1 MRRRFIPLLLAAF
14 VLFTLGLL
22 ISAQGPE
29 DAKFQKTLDAY
40 LDAYWKFYPTSGTL
54 AGFTKYN
61 DRLEDLSPKAVEKRN
76 DELDAFNQD
85 VVAKINRASLSPDNQ
100 IDHEILLDAL
110 DLELFRHESLVPWEY
125 NPLFYNEILM
135 GCLPGLLA
143 KNSTPLEVRVKSATE
158 RLKQIPG
165 FVKQAKENLK
175 TPAQVYTETA
185 IAQFPGIINFYKNE
199 MPAVAAGASAETKN
213 KFMVEAAKAVPALE
227 DFQSF
232 LKNELLRRSSGN
244 FRLGEQAHLRL
255 LRLTGQGSLM
265 LDELVARAKADINNI
280 RREMALV
287 CIPFYKIMYPNINI
301 EQMNRPEEE
310 IRSILI
316 KGVFDK
322 IKTEHLQAGEFLSK
336 AKPAAEGIKAFM
348 GGNNLLALPEEMP
361 DIVTMPLE
369 KRGLTLTRLE
379 GPGAYESGGK
389 STVFISPIPDD
400 WPTDTVNSFLEE
412 YNDFVYPF
420 FIVQKVYPGSFVPT
434 TLTRKSATL
443 VRKLYPNQP
452 LLKGW
457 PVYIKEMLVNSGY
470 GNYDLRLRL
479 AQLEMQLKAAM
490 DFQLELNI
498 HQGGMTEEQAV
509 NYMTR
514 AGFQGE
520 AEAKRKWKEIILNP
534 GEGIYPYM
542 GYQEIVDIEKEYK
555 RNKGESFNQGEFLQK
570 LLSYGAIPLR
580 QLKTKMMQ

>member
-22 ISAQGPE
+22 VSAQGPE
-29 DAKFQKTLDAY
+29 DAKFQKTMDAY

-54 AGFTKYN
+54 AGYTKYN
-61 DRLEDLSPKAVEKRN
+61 DRLEDLGPKAVEKRN
-76 DELDAFNQD
+76 DELDVFNQE
-85 VVAKINRASLSPDNQ
+85 VVAKVNRANLSPDNQ

-135 GCLPGLLA
+135 GCLQGLLV
-143 KNSTPLEVRVKSATE
+143 KNSTPLEARVKSATE

-199 MPAVAAGASAETKN
+199 MPALVAGASAEMKT
-213 KFMVEAAKAVPALE
+213 KFMAEAAKAVPALE
-227 DFQSF
+227 DYQNF
-232 LKNELLRRSSGN
+232 LKNELRGRSSGN

-265 LDELVARAKADINNI
+265 LDELVARAKADTNNI

-322 IKTEHLQAGEFLSK
+322 IKTEHPQAGEFVSK
-336 AKPAAEGIKAFM
+336 AKPAAEGIKAFL
-348 GGNNLLALPEEMP
+348 GVKNLLALPEEMP
-361 DIVTMPLE
+361 DIVTMPIE
-369 KRGLTLTRLE
+369 KRGLMLTRLE

-389 STVFISPIPDD
+389 YTVSLSPIPED
-400 WPTDTVNSFLEE
+400 WSNDTANSFLEE
-412 YNDFVYPF
+412 YNDFIYPF
-420 FIVQKVYPGSFVPT
+420 FIVQKVYPGSFLPA
-434 TLTRKSATL
+434 TLTRKSTTL
-443 VRKLYPNQP
+443 VRKLYANQP

-457 PVYIKEMLVNSGY
+457 PVYIQEMLVNSGY

-479 AQLEMQLKAAM
+479 GQLEMQLKAAM

-520 AEAKRKWKEIILNP
+520 TEARRKWKEIILNP

-542 GYQEIVDIEKEYK
+542 GYQEILDIEKGYK

-580 QLKTKMMQ
+580 HLKTKMMQ

>member
-22 ISAQGPE
+22 VSAQGPE
-29 DAKFQKTLDAY
+29 DVKFQKTLDAY

-54 AGFTKYN
+54 AGYTKYN

-76 DELDAFNQD
+76 DELDVFNQE
-85 VVAKINRASLSPDNQ
+85 VVAKVNRANLSPDNQ

-125 NPLFYNEILM
+125 NPLFYNEILI
-135 GCLPGLLA
+135 GCLQGLLV
-143 KNSTPLEVRVKSATE
+143 KNSTPLEARVKSATE

-185 IAQFPGIINFYKNE
+185 IAQFPGIVNFYKNE
-199 MPAVAAGASAETKN
+199 MPALVAGASAEMKT
-213 KFMVEAAKAVPALE
+213 KFMAEAAKAVPALE
-227 DFQSF
+227 DYQNF
-232 LKNELLRRSSGN
+232 LKNELLGRSSGN

-265 LDELVARAKADINNI
+265 LDELVARAKADTNNI

-322 IKTEHLQAGEFLSK
+322 IKTEHPQAGEFVSK
-336 AKPAAEGIKAFM
+336 AKPAAEGIKAFL
-348 GGNNLLALPEEMP
+348 GGKNLLALPEEMP
-361 DIVTMPLE
+361 DIVTMPIE
-369 KRGLTLTRLE
+369 KRGLMLTGLE

-389 STVFISPIPDD
+389 YTVSISPIPED
-400 WPTDTVNSFLEE
+400 WSNDTVTSFLEE
-412 YNDFVYPF
+412 YNDFIYPF
-420 FIVQKVYPGSFVPT
+420 FIIQKVYPGSFLPA
-434 TLTRKSATL
+434 TLTRKSTTL
-443 VRKLYPNQP
+443 VRKLYANQP

-479 AQLEMQLKAAM
+479 GQLEMQLKAAM

-542 GYQEIVDIEKEYK
+542 GYQEILDIEKDYK

>member
-29 DAKFQKTLDAY
+29 DAKFQKTIDAY
-40 LDAYWKFYPTSGTL
+40 LDAYWKFYPTSATL
-54 AGFTKYN
+54 AGYTKYN

-76 DELDAFNQD
+76 DELDVFNQE
-85 VVAKINRASLSPDNQ
+85 VVAKVNRANLSPDNQ

-135 GCLPGLLA
+135 DCLQGLLV
-143 KNSTPLEVRVKSATE
+143 KNSTPLEARVKSAAE

-165 FVKQAKENLK
+165 FVKQAKENFK

-199 MPAVAAGASAETKN
+199 MPALVAGASAEMKA
-213 KFMVEAAKAVPALE
+213 KFMAEAAKAVPALE
-227 DFQSF
+227 DYQNF
-232 LKNELLRRSSGN
+232 LKNELLGRSSGN

-265 LDELVARAKADINNI
+265 LDELVARAKADTNNI

-322 IKTEHLQAGEFLSK
+322 IKTEHPQAGEFLSK
-336 AKPAAEGIKAFM
+336 AKPAAEDIKAFL
-348 GGNNLLALPEEMP
+348 GGKNLLALPEEMP
-361 DIVTMPLE
+361 DIATMPIE

-389 STVFISPIPDD
+389 YTVSLSPIPED
-400 WPTDTVNSFLEE
+400 WSNDMANSFLEE
-412 YNDFVYPF
+412 YNDFIYPF
-420 FIVQKVYPGSFVPT
+420 FIVQKVYPGSFLPAI
-434 TLTRKSATL
+434 LTRKSATL
-443 VRKLYPNQP
+443 VRKLYANQP

-457 PVYIKEMLVNSGY
+457 PVYIQEMLVNSGY

-479 AQLEMQLKAAM
+479 GQLEMQLKAAM

-542 GYQEIVDIEKEYK
+542 GYQEILDIEKGYK

>member
-22 ISAQGPE
+22 VSAQGPE
-29 DAKFQKTLDAY
+29 DAKFQKTMDAY

-54 AGFTKYN
+54 AGYTKYN
-61 DRLEDLSPKAVEKRN
+61 DRLEDLGPKAVEKRN
-76 DELDAFNQD
+76 DELDVFNQE
-85 VVAKINRASLSPDNQ
+85 VVAKVNRANLSPDNQ

-135 GCLPGLLA
+135 GCLQGLLV
-143 KNSTPLEVRVKSATE
+143 KNSTPLEARVKSATE

-199 MPAVAAGASAETKN
+199 MPALVAGASAEMKT
-213 KFMVEAAKAVPALE
+213 KFMAEAAKAVPALE
-227 DFQSF
+227 DYQNF
-232 LKNELLRRSSGN
+232 LKNELRGRSSGN

-265 LDELVARAKADINNI
+265 LDELVARAKADTNNI

-322 IKTEHLQAGEFLSK
+322 IKTEHPQAGEFVSK
-336 AKPAAEGIKAFM
+336 AKPAAEGIKAFL
-348 GGNNLLALPEEMP
+348 GVKNLLALPEEMP
-361 DIVTMPLE
+361 DIVTMPIE
-369 KRGLTLTRLE
+369 KRGLMLTGLE

-389 STVFISPIPDD
+389 YTVSISPIPED
-400 WPTDTVNSFLEE
+400 WSNDTVNSFLEE
-412 YNDFVYPF
+412 YNDFIYPF
-420 FIVQKVYPGSFVPT
+420 FIIQKVYPGSFVPA
-434 TLTRKSATL
+434 TLTRKSTTL
-443 VRKLYPNQP
+443 VRKLYANQP

-479 AQLEMQLKAAM
+479 GQLEMQLKAAM

-542 GYQEIVDIEKEYK
+542 GYQEILDIEKDYK